1 MLPSAARTVVCLS
14 LCLCVCQVR
23 GSHIPSKMNRTL
35 QNLLQYYKIPPK
47 DRFSGKPV
55 FAREPL
61 YSRMEIKHLFMS
73 SVLETYEKLIGQM
86 LKQLP
91 TPTPLTATATP
102 GSPSKGVEVR
112 AELNYLLHKI
122 QDLRKHRYQEQS
134 ELVQRLQSLGRIQM
148 DNFVVQSKALWEL
161 PWLYEQASSLSNE
174 VKMQR
179 RRRRRR
185 RQAQRVKA
193 PPRV

>member
-1 MLPSAARTVVCLS
+1 
-14 LCLCVCQVR
+14 
-23 GSHIPSKMNRTL
+23 MNRTL
-35 QNLLQYYKIPPK
+35 QNLLQYYVSTNTASTASTTAADSKIPPK